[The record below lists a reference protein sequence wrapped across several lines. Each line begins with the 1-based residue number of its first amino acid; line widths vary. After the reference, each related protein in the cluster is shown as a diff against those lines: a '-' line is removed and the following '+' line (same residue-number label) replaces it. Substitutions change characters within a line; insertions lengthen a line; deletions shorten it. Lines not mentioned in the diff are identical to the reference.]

1 MPILVMHLMQG
12 RTSEQKKRA
21 AAAVTD
27 ALVSSLGVKP
37 ESVRI
42 LISELQPDGFYVAGE
57 APMMAAPAPRDPT
70 SRHQEAAEIPA

>member
-12 RTSEQKKRA
+12 RTTDQKKRA
-21 AAAVTD
+21 AAAVTE
-27 ALVSSLGVKP
+27 ALVNSLGVKP

-57 APMMAAPAPRDPT
+57 APMAPDPAPR
-70 SRHQEAAEIPA
+70 QGAETPAVETLA